1 MKNLIYL
8 SWYSNGY
15 DAHEDGICID
25 EVKKLT
31 NPNTT
36 NEKYD
41 TMEDA
46 DTDITKNVQEDD
58 EEPLMTSF
66 LKTSRF
72 KRGIKKFNKYYPFIV
87 LS

>member
-1 MKNLIYL
+1 MINL

-15 DAHEDGICID
+15 GAHENGICID

-41 TMEDA
+41 TKEDA
-46 DTDITKNVQEDD
+46 DTEITKNFQEDD
-58 EEPLMTSF
+58 EEPLVTSF

-72 KRGIKKFNKYYPFIV
+72 RRGIKKFNKYNPLIV
-87 LS
+87 LLQ

>member
-1 MKNLIYL
+1 
-8 SWYSNGY
+8 
-15 DAHEDGICID
+15 
-25 EVKKLT
+25 
-31 NPNTT
+31 
-36 NEKYD
+36 
-41 TMEDA
+41 MEDA

-72 KRGIKKFNKYYPFIV
+72 KRGIKKFNKYNTLIV

>member
-1 MKNLIYL
+1 
-8 SWYSNGY
+8 
-15 DAHEDGICID
+15 
-25 EVKKLT
+25 
-31 NPNTT
+31 
-36 NEKYD
+36 
-41 TMEDA
+41 MEDA
-46 DTDITKNVQEDD
+46 DTEITKSVQEDD